1 MQIKRVLVPVD
12 FSPQSTLA
20 VNNGVALARK
30 FGAKLTLLH
39 VVEPPGVL
47 LHTLHLYTA
56 PTQAD
61 QAETERMEQAEKKLP
76 LLVSP
81 EDQDDLDVSFIIR
94 SGQAEHEI
102 KMVAAEEDADVV
114 VMGTQGRSLLGR
126 LFIGSVALAL
136 LRTLGIPV
144 FTVCHVSRPLEF
156 KRILYA
162 TDFGPNSD
170 KGLQIAFDMAAQTG
184 ATLIVAHTMD
194 KRPSMTYETPEV
206 HELFDQQRT
215 EDLKNANKKFDEF
228 KDEGTRRNM
237 SVECVLAEGDAP
249 QTLVRIAD
257 ENEADFMIIGLR
269 KQGVVARALLGS
281 VAEPVIRA
289 GHVAV
294 LSIPIDTMV
303 FAEEAKKDRKYA

>member
-39 VVEPPGVL
+39 VVEPPGAL

-61 QAETERMEQAEKKLP
+61 KAEMERMEQAEKKLP
-76 LLVSP
+76 LQVSP
-81 EDQDDLDVSFIIR
+81 EDQDDLDVSFIVR
-94 SGQAEHEI
+94 FGKAEHEI
-102 KMVAAEEDADVV
+102 KTVAAEEDADVV
-114 VMGTQGRSLLGR
+114 VMGTQGRGFLER

-136 LRTLGIPV
+136 LRSLGIPV

-206 HELFDQQRT
+206 HELFDEQRT
-215 EDLKNANKKFDEF
+215 EDLRNAHKKFDEF

-294 LSIPIDTMV
+294 LSIPIETMV

>member
-1 MQIKRVLVPVD
+1 
-12 FSPQSTLA
+12 
-20 VNNGVALARK
+20 
-30 FGAKLTLLH
+30 
-39 VVEPPGVL
+39 
-47 LHTLHLYTA
+47 
-56 PTQAD
+56 
-61 QAETERMEQAEKKLP
+61 MEQAEKKLP

-81 EDQDDLDVSFIIR
+81 EDQDDLNVTFIIR
-94 SGQAEHEI
+94 SGHAEHEI
-102 KMVAAEEDADVV
+102 KTVAAEEDADVV

-215 EDLKNANKKFDEF
+215 EDLRNANKKFDEF

-257 ENEADFMIIGLR
+257 ENEADFIIIGLR

-303 FAEEAKKDRKYA
+303 FVEEAKKDRKYA